1 MNLLTARQG
10 LFALGLVLI
19 TSIGVAGCALVPKGH
34 GAYDAG
40 LKERGSASWYGKEFQ
55 GRLTASGQIY
65 DQYKLTAAHRVL
77 TLGTRVR
84 VMNASNGRQVEVL
97 INDRGPY
104 IDGRIIDLSYAA
116 AEKLDM
122 IEVGTSPVTIE
133 VMTEEIPGPVV
144 TALFAPPNERKISET
159 NEWAASFSAGWGSR
173 YGDVWIAP
181 GTAEQ
186 YRIAWAP
193 LRDLRDERKCRRL
206 SQFSEDLPPLQLQSD
221 PIPDEH
227 LADEHS
233 ESGDREKIPVSV

>member
-1 MNLLTARQG
+1 MNLLTVRHG
-10 LFALGLVLI
+10 VFALGLVLI

-77 TLGTRVR
+77 ALGSRVR

-122 IEVGTSPVTIE
+122 IGVGTSPVTIE
-133 VMTEEIPGPVV
+133 VITEEIPGPVV
-144 TALFAPPNERKISET
+144 TALFAPSNERTMSGT

-193 LRDLRDERKCRRL
+193 LRDLRDERKSRRL

-227 LADEHS
+227 S
-233 ESGDREKIPVSV
+233 ESGDREMIPVSV

>member
-1 MNLLTARQG
+1 MNLLGARQSV
-10 LFALGLVLI
+10 FALGLVLI

-77 TLGTRVR
+77 TLGSRVR

-122 IEVGTSPVTIE
+122 IEIGTSPVIIE
-133 VMTEEIPGPVV
+133 VITEEMPGTMV
-144 TALFAPPNERKISET
+144 TALFALPDERKMSGT
-159 NEWAASFSAGWGSR
+159 NEWGSRSSSGCGSR

-181 GTAEQ
+181 GTTEH
-186 YRIAWAP
+186 YRMAWAP
-193 LRDLRDERKCRRL
+193 LQDLRDERKSRRL

-221 PIPDEH
+221 PIHDEQTE
-227 LADEHS
+227 LLDP
-233 ESGDREKIPVSV
+233 EKIPVSV